1 MTIKYVDGR
10 YFYEDNPLEEV
21 DLNRYKGWQKADYE
35 KAGIEFIE
43 PMGAK
48 DSMEKDIED
57 LFSNPQYYVDEKID
71 GGRCLL
77 HIFTD
82 HSRAFSRNVVKK
94 SGWLGE
100 YTDKVPHLGRIGSSD
115 HIGTVLDGELMIP
128 DQPCNVTSGTLNCLS
143 EESFKRQYFDVGF
156 AVLYVFD
163 IVRHKGEDVTHL
175 PMLERR
181 VLADKVVEELNSDWI
196 QSVKYFNDHII
207 VPFDERLINLDKD
220 KFPSLFDYLYS
231 IKDLPPCPHLM
242 LNKKEYYEYI
252 VALGGEGVMFK
263 HKDGDYVEGYKGR
276 QFQKMKKTVTRDVIV
291 SGYGLPTRE
300 YEGKFPN
307 DYWPYWEDKNGNKL
321 DAEEIDRFEPSAHDL
336 IDTGHTPI
344 TKFWYH
350 DWIGN
355 IKFDV
360 LTPSRTTNKMQL
372 GLVTVDKKIYNTV
385 QCGECKGISEEVAIE
400 FTNNKD
406 KYLGTVIEVECNGVF
421 EATGKLRH
429 PRYARLRKDKDF
441 SMCTWENH
449 IEG

>member
-21 DLNRYKGWQKADYE
+21 DLNRYKGWQKEDYE
-35 KAGIEFIE
+35 KAEIEFIE

-94 SGWLGE
+94 SNWLGE
-100 YTDKVPHLGRIGSSD
+100 YTDKVPHLGRIGSSY
-115 HIGTVLDGELMIP
+115 HMGTVLDGELMIP
-128 DQPCNVTSGTLNCLS
+128 DQPCNVTSGTLNCLA

-181 VLADKVVEELNSDWI
+181 VLADRVVRELNNEWV
-196 QSVKYFNDHII
+196 QSVDFFNDRII
-207 VPFDERLINLDKD
+207 VPFDERLIDLDKD
-220 KFPSLFDYLYS
+220 KFPSLFELLDTNEDIFS
-231 IKDLPPCPHLM
+231 CPDLI
-242 LNKKEYYEYI
+242 LNKKQYYEY
-252 VALGGEGVMFK
+252 VVSLGGEGVMFK
-263 HKDGDYVEGYKGR
+263 YQYGDYVEGYKGR
-276 QFQKMKKTVTRDVIV
+276 QFQKLKKTVTRDVIV

-307 DYWPYWEDKNGNKL
+307 DRWPYWEDIKGTQL
-321 DAEEIDRFEPSAHDL
+321 SYYIAVEHSAEELLKDDWIPV
-336 IDTGHTPI
+336 
-344 TKFWYH
+344 TKYWYMG
-350 DWIGN
+350 WIGN

-360 LTPSRTTNKMQL
+360 LSPAFTTNKMKL
-372 GLVTVDKKIYNTV
+372 GLVTVDKQICNTV
-385 QCGECKGISEEVAIE
+385 QCGECKGISEEVAMM
-400 FTNNKD
+400 FSKNKD
-406 KYLGTVIEVECNGVF
+406 AYIGTVMEVECNGVF
-421 EATGKLRH
+421 ENTGMLRH